1 MLRLNSRYPPSVVF
15 DGPRRGDEGISEGG
29 VGVDDFPKQ
38 WLVINF
44 GLWQALHFGGRGLKL
59 AREKVEE
66 GKWGIEDSPCSPIS
80 SLLLAPLPP
89 PLPFSLPN
97 AEALIWTFV
106 LTTFQAG
113 ED

>member
-80 SLLLAPLPP
+80 SLLLAPPP
-89 PLPFSLPN
+89 PFHFPYLMQRL
-97 AEALIWTFV
+97 
-106 LTTFQAG
+106 
-113 ED
+113 